1 MEIVVVG
8 VNHKAAPVAV
18 REMLAFT
25 PVQMEA
31 ALQALQEQT
40 SESVLLSTCNRT
52 EIYAAVPTA
61 EDGVQRIVRFLTGFH
76 RCPAERFTPFLFSL
90 SGKEAVDHLFS
101 VASGLDSM
109 ILGEPQILGQVRQAY
124 VAAAARGTVGAR
136 LSRVFLQALKVGKQV
151 RTETNISRSAVSISH
166 AAVELAKSVFDGDL
180 SGRSVLLI
188 GAGAMAELA
197 AKNLMDNGCTALV
210 VTNRTH
216 GRACELA
223 ATYGGTA
230 VEFTELGRLLSETD
244 IALTCTGAP
253 DFILGR
259 EMVQASVGGR
269 RGRPLFLIDIAVP
282 RDVDPE
288 VSKLEG
294 VVLHDIDDLK
304 SVCSAN
310 LEERQGEVAAA
321 RRIIDAEVEC
331 FEEWWNSLQVVP
343 TIRALRDRA
352 EQIQQAEL
360 RKALSRLGNLSDRQ
374 RSTVEALASGI
385 VNKILHQ
392 PTVRLK
398 SYCDSEAGAAYA
410 LTLRELFG
418 LEDEMEAAKAYTQ
431 ERTD

>member
-52 EIYAAVPTA
+52 EIYAVVPTA
-61 EDGVQRIVRFLTGFH
+61 EEGVRQIVGFLTGFH
-76 RCPAERFTPFLFSL
+76 HCPAERFTPYLFNL
-90 SGKEAVDHLFS
+90 SGSEAVSHLFS

-136 LSRVFLQALKVGKQV
+136 LSRVFLRALKVGKQV
-151 RTETNISRSAVSISH
+151 RTDTNISRSAVSISH
-166 AAVELAKSVFDGDL
+166 AAVELAKKVFGGEL
-180 SGRSVLLI
+180 AGRAVLLI
-188 GAGAMAELA
+188 GAGEMAELA
-197 AKNLMDNGCTALV
+197 AKNLMDNGCTSLV

-216 GRACELA
+216 AKACELA
-223 ATYGGTA
+223 SNYGGSA
-230 VEFTELGRLLSETD
+230 VEFTELPRLLAETD

-253 DFILGR
+253 TFILGR
-259 EMVQASVGGR
+259 ETAQAAIAGR
-269 RGRPLFLIDIAVP
+269 PERPLFLIDIAVP

-288 VSKLEG
+288 AAKVEG
-294 VVLHDIDDLK
+294 VVLHDIDDLQ
-304 SVCSAN
+304 SVCTAN
-310 LEERQGEVAAA
+310 LEERQLEAVAA
-321 RRIIDAEVEC
+321 RRIIDAEVES
-331 FEEWWNSLQVVP
+331 FDGWWNSLQVVP

-360 RKALSRLGNLSDRQ
+360 RKALSRLGDLSDRQ

-398 SYCDSEAGAAYA
+398 SRCEGEDGAAYA

-418 LEDEMEAAKAYTQ
+418 LEDEPLTAAAGIQ
-431 ERTD
+431 EQTD